1 MGRLE
6 GANTVKLY
14 YDQEKLDKFLGSPM
28 AKFWAEKGYPYKT
41 LSPDESRLILPHLKS
56 PQESDNEGL
65 IAGVWNDPPA
75 DSTGD
80 SKMFCQV
87 RFTTVNNTGRYLFC
101 DFIWLALEKFQNLE
115 NVCKANGVKI
125 IKNAQVSRFNI
136 DDKTGNV
143 MSLDADL
150 IKSNVRLYTVY
161 WNL

>member
-1 MGRLE
+1 MYSHRCLESLQLRYGDKLEMGRLE

-87 RFTTVNNTGRYLFC
+87 RFTTVNNTQHIGQILV
-101 DFIWLALEKFQNLE
+101 L
-115 NVCKANGVKI
+115 
-125 IKNAQVSRFNI
+125 
-136 DDKTGNV
+136 
-143 MSLDADL
+143 
-150 IKSNVRLYTVY
+150 
-161 WNL
+161 